1 MDNIENKD
9 VETRKEPQVD
19 ASALI
24 AQERSRIADINKTVR
39 SAGLSTESA
48 EKLIG
53 DGTTIEVARSLILD
67 EMIKKQPQ
75 ITNTTSFSF
84 CKSNH
89 TAECPLLKHLGPEEF
104 NKLGSRVCNVNHL
117 DH

>member
-39 SAGLSTESA
+39 SAGLSTEFA

-75 ITNTTSFSF
+75 ITNTTTVTVDSSDKFRAR
-84 CKSNH
+84 CYERH
-89 TAECPLLKHLGPEEF
+89 
-104 NKLGSRVCNVNHL
+104 
-117 DH
+117 